1 MGQVGDKDGE
11 WGTCYMRKEKKKE
24 GEITE
29 MKRYECLVVQLIC
42 RELNGGKINS
52 GEHFVR

>member
-1 MGQVGDKDGE
+1 MGHMLHAK
-11 WGTCYMRKEKKKE
+11 RKKKKE